1 MRKLYF
7 TAAIAS
13 IMFLSALCFAESQTN
28 SNNSET
34 CKVSVSI
41 TNIKTADGTI
51 IMSIHDSDKSFSK
64 KIPLKTLKL
73 SPEVPSV
80 LCTLNLAPGEYAFC
94 VYHDINSNGQL
105 DTNLVGIP
113 KEPFGFSN
121 YNGKSVPGNFKKHKL
136 VISEDC
142 DVIIP
147 IFLLAE

>member
-1 MRKLYF
+1 MRKLHF

-13 IMFLSALCFAESQTN
+13 IMVLSALCFAESQAN

-51 IMSIHDSDKSFSK
+51 IMSIHDSDKSFSRK
-64 KIPLKTLKL
+64 NPLETLKL

-94 VYHDINSNGQL
+94 VYHDINNNGQL

-136 VISEDC
+136 VISDDC
-142 DVIIP
+142 DVIIS

>member
-1 MRKLYF
+1 MRKLHF
-7 TAAIAS
+7 AATIAAF
-13 IMFLSALCFAESQTN
+13 MFLSALCFAEPN
-28 SNNSET
+28 PNNSET

-41 TNIKTADGTI
+41 KNIKTADGTI

-80 LCTLNLAPGEYAFC
+80 LCTLDLAPGEYAFC
-94 VYHDINSNGQL
+94 VYHDVNSNGEL

-121 YNGKSVPGNFKKHKL
+121 YDGKSIPGNFKKHKV
-136 VISEDC
+136 VISADC
-142 DVIIP
+142 DVEIP
-147 IFLLAE
+147 LTAL

>member
-1 MRKLYF
+1 MRTLHL
-7 TAAIAS
+7 TAAITA
-13 IMFLSALCFAESQTN
+13 IMFLSAFCFAETQAN
-28 SNNSET
+28 STNSET
-34 CKVSVSI
+34 CKVSISI
-41 TNIKTADGTI
+41 TNIKEADGTI

-94 VYHDINSNGQL
+94 VYHDTNSNGQL

-121 YNGKSVPGNFKKHKL
+121 YDGKSVPGNFKKHKV
-136 VISEDC
+136 VILADC
-142 DVIIP
+142 DVEIP
-147 IFLLAE
+147 LASL

>member
-1 MRKLYF
+1 MRKLHL
-7 TAAIAS
+7 TAAITA
-13 IMFLSALCFAESQTN
+13 IMFLSALCFAEPQAN

-51 IMSIHDSDKSFSK
+51 IMSIHDSDKNFSK
-64 KIPLKTLKL
+64 RIPLNTLKF

-80 LCTLNLAPGEYAFC
+80 LCTLNLAPGEYALC
-94 VYHDINSNGQL
+94 VYHDINSNGKL

-142 DVIIP
+142 DVNIP

>member
-1 MRKLYF
+1 MRKLHF
-7 TAAIAS
+7 AATIAAF
-13 IMFLSALCFAESQTN
+13 MFLSALCFAEPPAN

-34 CKVSVSI
+34 CKVSISI

-80 LCTLNLAPGEYAFC
+80 LCTLDLAPGEYAFC
-94 VYHDINSNGQL
+94 VYHDINSNGEL

-121 YNGKSVPGNFKKHKL
+121 YDGKSVPGNFKKHKV
-136 VISEDC
+136 VILADC
-142 DVIIP
+142 DVEIP
-147 IFLLAE
+147 LTAL

>member
-1 MRKLYF
+1 MRKLHF
-7 TAAIAS
+7 TAFIAAF
-13 IMFLSALCFAESQTN
+13 MFLSTLCFAEPA
-28 SNNSET
+28 ET
-34 CKVSVSI
+34 CKVSISI
-41 TNIKTADGTI
+41 TNIKAAEGTI

-94 VYHDINSNGQL
+94 VYHDINGNGQL

-121 YNGKSVPGNFKKHKL
+121 YDGKSVPGNFKKHKV
-136 VISEDC
+136 VIFEDC
-142 DVIIP
+142 DVEIP
-147 IFLLAE
+147 LASL